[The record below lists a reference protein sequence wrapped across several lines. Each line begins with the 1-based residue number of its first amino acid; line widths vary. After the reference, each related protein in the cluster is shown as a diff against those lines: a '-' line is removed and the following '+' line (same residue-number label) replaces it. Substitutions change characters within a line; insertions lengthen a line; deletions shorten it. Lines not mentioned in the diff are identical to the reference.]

1 MKGADIVTKLSGGDR
16 RSIGKSEE
24 VVSEVLADARLFG
37 AVFDCMLVDDP
48 LVRMRAADAVEK
60 ITVLRPDFLK
70 PYKAKLIKR
79 VATVDQQEVR
89 WHVAQ
94 LVSRLE
100 LNKSERKIALEFL
113 NRYLDDK
120 SSIVRT
126 FAMQALADIATRDAG
141 LKRGIVKQLERLSKE
156 GSPAMRSRGRKLLI
170 KLSNGARE

>member
-1 MKGADIVTKLSGGDR
+1 MKKSDLRQKLSGGDR

-37 AVFDCMLVDDP
+37 ALFDCMLADDP

-60 ITVLRPDFLK
+60 ITLLRPDFLK
-70 PYKAKLIKR
+70 PFKSKLITR
-79 VATVDQQEVR
+79 VAKIDQQEVR

-100 LNKSERKIALEFL
+100 LSRSERKTVHDFL
-113 NRYLDDK
+113 QEYLNDK

-126 FAMQALADIATRDAG
+126 FAMQALADLATQDAG
-141 LKRGIVKQLERLSKE
+141 LKRGIVKQLERLTKE
-156 GSPAMRSRGRKLLI
+156 GTPAMQSRGKKLLVE
-170 KLSNGARE
+170 LSNSV